1 MKVRVLIVDDHKMF
15 REALVLRLRKDP
27 NIEVVAEAGDG
38 LEALAKAGEFLPDVV
53 CMDVNMPHLNGIE
66 AARRLIAAQPGVKII
81 AVSAHSNKK
90 YILEMLNAGAV
101 GYVTKDEAG
110 DELLR
115 AIQAVHQQ
123 QIYLVPAAAA
133 VLADILPVDTYGMP
147 PSPSLLDPLERKLM
161 RLLAKN
167 RSTDQIAAELQL
179 EPVVVDGCLR
189 NVMRKLDLHDVAELT
204 EYAIRTGAKPA

>member
-27 NIEVVAEAGDG
+27 NITAVAEAGDG
-38 LEALAKAGEFLPDVV
+38 LEALAKASEFLPDVV
-53 CMDVNMPHLNGIE
+53 CMDVNMPRLNGIE
-66 AARRLIAAQPGVKII
+66 AARRLLAAQPGVKII

-133 VLADILPVDTYGMP
+133 VLADVLPVDTYGMP

-179 EPVVVDGCLR
+179 QPAVVDGCLR
-189 NVMRKLDLHDVAELT
+189 NVMRKLDLHNVAELT
-204 EYAIRTGAKPA
+204 EHAIRAGAKPA